1 MQIDELYT
9 LSKWYLEN
17 VGSLNLNTHISNAI
31 KVIKNIPAQ
40 KNSNS
45 NSYQPQLQ
53 TRLSDIKGVL
63 EKIDYSGLTSNQR
76 RCLNHLNLNSIVTE
90 NASSHFELLFS
101 MAEDDP
107 NYVLTTLDSYI
118 KTLQKAS
125 AALSQINN
133 QLPMVI
139 ESQTL
144 LPIAVPEGKVL
155 TRITFHNEASIN
167 NLVEFNTWAKSWNM
181 IARGF
186 SMSVGEAPET
196 FEVVNADRGSFIVD
210 LVAGSEVMQVL
221 FEALKAFTD
230 LAISITDLTMKLT
243 QARELR
249 NAVSEE
255 TYAQFVEE
263 AERNIEDEE
272 QRIIEKVIEHL
283 ENENLIKVPQAKN
296 DLARSIK
303 EIYKFNASG
312 GTMHCLASNDETFD
326 EESIKQLNKSYHQLQ
341 DKSELKFIED
351 KKAEKA
357 EKGKDG
363 DGWLR

>member
-17 VGSLNLNTHISNAI
+17 VGSLNLNKLLTNAI
-31 KVIKNIPAQ
+31 NVIKNIQAQ
-40 KNSNS
+40 KNSS
-45 NSYQPQLQ
+45 SYKPHLQ
-53 TRLSDIKGVL
+53 TRLSDIKVVL
-63 EKIDYSGLTSNQR
+63 DTIDYSGLTSNQR

-90 NASSHFELLFS
+90 SASSHFELLFS

-133 QLPMVI
+133 QLPIVI

-144 LPIAVPEGKVL
+144 LPIEVPEGKVL

-210 LVAGSEVMQVL
+210 LIVGAAAMKVL
-221 FEALKAFTD
+221 FEALKSFTD

-249 NAVSEE
+249 NAVSDE

-263 AERNIEDEE
+263 AERNIEEEE
-272 QRIIEKVIEHL
+272 QKIVEKVIEHL
-283 ENENLIKVPQAKN
+283 ENEQLIKVPQAKN

-303 EIYKFNASG
+303 EVYKFNASG
-312 GTMHCLASNDETFD
+312 GTMHCLASNDNDFNEQSVAMLN
-326 EESIKQLNKSYHQLQ
+326 ESYRQLQ
-341 DKSELKFIED
+341 DKSELKLIED
-351 KKAEKA
+351 KKD
-357 EKGKDG
+357 EKGKDS
-363 DGWLR
+363 WNL

>member
-9 LSKWYLEN
+9 LSKWYMKN
-17 VGSLNLNTHISNAI
+17 VNSLNLPHVFANVNT
-31 KVIKNIPAQ
+31 VIKNTLVK
-40 KNSNS
+40 KNPSLLKNQS
-45 NSYQPQLQ
+45 EQQFKN
-53 TRLSDIKGVL
+53 IKGLL
-63 EKIDYSGLTSNQR
+63 EKIDYTDLTDNQR
-76 RCLNHLNLNSIVTE
+76 RCLIHLNLDSVITE
-90 NASSHFELLFS
+90 SAIAHFERLLL
-101 MAEDDP
+101 MVEDDA
-107 NYVLTTLDSYI
+107 NYVITTLDGYI
-118 KTLQKAS
+118 KLLQKA
-125 AALSQINN
+125 ATAFSQINN
-133 QLPMVI
+133 QLPIVI
-139 ESQTL
+139 ENQTL
-144 LPIAVPEGKVL
+144 LPIEVPEGKVL

-167 NLVEFNTWAKSWNM
+167 NLVEFNNWAKSWNM

-210 LVAGSEVMQVL
+210 LVVGAEAMKVL

-230 LAISITDLTMKLT
+230 LAISITDLTAKLT

-263 AERNIEDEE
+263 AERNIEEEE
-272 QRIIEKVIEHL
+272 QRIVEKVIEHL
-283 ENENLIKVPQAKN
+283 ENKNLIQVPQAKN

-312 GTMHCLASNDETFD
+312 GTMHCLASNDDTFD
-326 EESIKQLNKSYHQLQ
+326 EQSVVMLNESYRQLQ
-341 DKSELKFIED
+341 DKSELKLIED
-351 KKAEKA
+351 KKT

-363 DGWLR
+363 WL